1 VTAAESFPRLLLRAR
16 LALARFTPIE
26 LASGAVVAAVL
37 ALGLVVLPAVSGQRA
52 ASEAATRDLRQRA
65 AARPVA
71 AASAPA
77 PDLVERRLHDF
88 YATLGDVEH
97 SEDALRTLFAAAD
110 QRRVVLDQAEYK
122 LAYDQRGRFY
132 TYSVLLPVVGDYA
145 SIRAFSEQVLLAM
158 PFASLDEMDFH
169 RDDIAQ
175 TQLKAKLR
183 FTLHFNGPADLPGN
197 IAAAAARGP
206 MR

>member
-1 VTAAESFPRLLLRAR
+1 MTAVSFPHLLLRLR

-26 LASGAVVAAVL
+26 LASGAVLAAVV
-37 ALGLVVLPAVSGQRA
+37 ALGAIVLPAVSAKRA
-52 ASEAATRDLRQRA
+52 ASEAATRELVVRA
-65 AARPVA
+65 AARPA
-71 AASAPA
+71 AVASAPA
-77 PDLVERRLHDF
+77 ADLVERRLHDF
-88 YATLGDVEH
+88 YAALGDVEH

-122 LAYDQRGRFY
+122 LAYDQHGRFY

-183 FTLHFNGPADLPGN
+183 FTLHLNGPADLPGN